1 MKASGP
7 DHKVSFILH
16 YHVHFSLLCVSL
28 SLKTTKN
35 IDLLLASENA
45 LFLWWCMVQLKEEK
59 AANRNAST
67 IIAFVE
73 NVFPLQSIKE
83 QAEEEGMGLKKRRKN
98 LRRKK
103 DSKFDQESARL
114 PLLQPLITHL
124 VCGSNQSVAYP
135 RRRICTAQSSVKF
148 HCLWQD
154 HTCSLSPTI
163 SRAITTSGKVNLQS
177 YLSPDRSTEHHSH
190 LIFQMCI
197 PLWIKSR
204 FQIQSFLSFHS
215 S

>member
-1 MKASGP
+1 MMYGPTQRGKSSKSKCFNHYRLRRKCISTSVHQRTSGRGGYGV
-7 DHKVSFILH
+7 K
-16 YHVHFSLLCVSL
+16 
-28 SLKTTKN
+28 
-35 IDLLLASENA
+35 
-45 LFLWWCMVQLKEEK
+45 
-59 AANRNAST
+59 
-67 IIAFVE
+67 
-73 NVFPLQSIKE
+73 
-83 QAEEEGMGLKKRRKN
+83 KKRRKN

-103 DSKFDQESARL
+103 DSKFDKESARL

-148 HCLWQD
+148 HCLWHD

-163 SRAITTSGKVNLQS
+163 SRAITTSGKFNLQS
-177 YLSPDRSTEHHSH
+177 YLSPDRSTVHHSH

-204 FQIQSFLSFHS
+204 FQIQSSFHS